1 MMNNQNRLLEGRR
14 VLVTGGARG
23 LGYGFAQAIGQA
35 GARVVIAD
43 VLEERV
49 QQAACELQS
58 LGLDVQAV
66 TVDLAQPES
75 IRACITATLDLLGG
89 LDGLVNNASITNS
102 GGKGCEDLSI
112 DTWDQVMQV
121 NVRGTWLMTTACLP
135 ALRAS
140 GHGAIVN
147 LASDT
152 PLWGA
157 PNLLAYVASKG
168 AIIAMTRSL
177 ARELGAD
184 NITVNA
190 IAPGLVLVE
199 ATAYVPEARHRLYN
213 DQRAIQRPQLPED
226 VSGAVLFALSDWDAL
241 KFQADYDPKFRRA
254 QMRYIGTGGTGIST
268 DMNTIP
274 SEHFTFSTMVIPA
287 GHEGPPHLH
296 IDVEEVFFVLRGKLK
311 VVLEKDG
318 ERFETILTDRDVISV
333 PPGVYREEINIGDED
348 ALMCVMLGA
357 KKPIT
362 PTYPPEHPL
371 ASIKRG

>member
-1 MMNNQNRLLEGRR
+1 MMSANTSLLEGRQ

-23 LGYGFAQAIGQA
+23 LGYAFARAIGRA

-43 VLEERV
+43 ILAERV
-49 QQAACELQS
+49 QQSAAELVGE
-58 LGLDVQAV
+58 GLDVHGV
-66 TVDLAQPES
+66 TVDLAQPAS
-75 IRACITATLDLLGG
+75 IDACVARSLDLLGG

-102 GGKGCEDLSI
+102 GGKTCEELHI

-121 NVRGTWLMTTACLP
+121 NVRGTWLMTRACLP
-135 ALRAS
+135 ALRGS
-140 GHGAIVN
+140 GHGAVVN

-213 DQRAIQRPQLPED
+213 DRRAIQRPQLPED
-226 VSGAVLFALSDWDAL
+226 VSGAVLFALSDLAR
-241 KFQADYDPKFRRA
+241 F
-254 QMRYIGTGGTGIST
+254 ITGQTLPVNGG
-268 DMNTIP
+268 
-274 SEHFTFSTMVIPA
+274 
-287 GHEGPPHLH
+287 
-296 IDVEEVFFVLRGKLK
+296 FVM
-311 VVLEKDG
+311 
-318 ERFETILTDRDVISV
+318 
-333 PPGVYREEINIGDED
+333 P
-348 ALMCVMLGA
+348 
-357 KKPIT
+357 
-362 PTYPPEHPL
+362 
-371 ASIKRG
+371 

>member
-1 MMNNQNRLLEGRR
+1 MMTTLNRLLEGRR

-23 LGYGFAQAIGQA
+23 LGYAFAQAIGRA
-35 GARVVIAD
+35 GAHVVIAD
-43 VLEERV
+43 ILAERV
-49 QQAACELQS
+49 QQSAAELVAE
-58 LGLDVQAV
+58 GLVVHGV
-66 TVDLAQPES
+66 TVDLAQPDS
-75 IRACITATLDLLGG
+75 IDACIAETTRLLGG

-102 GGKGCEDLSI
+102 GGKTCEELTL

-121 NVRGTWLMTTACLP
+121 NVRGTWLMTKACLP

-226 VSGAVLFALSDWDAL
+226 VSGAVLFALSDLAR
-241 KFQADYDPKFRRA
+241 F
-254 QMRYIGTGGTGIST
+254 ITGQTLPVNGG
-268 DMNTIP
+268 
-274 SEHFTFSTMVIPA
+274 
-287 GHEGPPHLH
+287 
-296 IDVEEVFFVLRGKLK
+296 FVM
-311 VVLEKDG
+311 
-318 ERFETILTDRDVISV
+318 
-333 PPGVYREEINIGDED
+333 P
-348 ALMCVMLGA
+348 
-357 KKPIT
+357 
-362 PTYPPEHPL
+362 
-371 ASIKRG
+371 

>member
-1 MMNNQNRLLEGRR
+1 MMSANTSLLEGRR

-23 LGYGFAQAIGQA
+23 LGYAFARAIGRA

-43 VLEERV
+43 ILAERV
-49 QQAACELQS
+49 QQSAAELVGE
-58 LGLDVQAV
+58 GLDVHGV
-66 TVDLAQPES
+66 TVDLAQPAS
-75 IRACITATLDLLGG
+75 IDACVASSLDLLGG

-102 GGKGCEDLSI
+102 GGKTCEELHI

-121 NVRGTWLMTTACLP
+121 NVRGTWLMTRACLP
-135 ALRAS
+135 ALRCS
-140 GHGAIVN
+140 GLGAVVY

-213 DQRAIQRPQLPED
+213 DRRAIQRPQLPED
-226 VSGAVLFALSDWDAL
+226 VSGAVLFALSDLAR
-241 KFQADYDPKFRRA
+241 F
-254 QMRYIGTGGTGIST
+254 ITGQTLPVNGG
-268 DMNTIP
+268 
-274 SEHFTFSTMVIPA
+274 
-287 GHEGPPHLH
+287 
-296 IDVEEVFFVLRGKLK
+296 FVM
-311 VVLEKDG
+311 
-318 ERFETILTDRDVISV
+318 
-333 PPGVYREEINIGDED
+333 P
-348 ALMCVMLGA
+348 
-357 KKPIT
+357 
-362 PTYPPEHPL
+362 
-371 ASIKRG
+371 